1 MNLLQPELTIVPLS
15 DEEVQHLRDVYTTRL
30 RVFCAGYAFLVSA
43 ALLQPLGGFGEL
55 SDEELHERLKKGI
68 DYEMFG
74 HSLTRLDF
82 FYLIVTLFGG
92 LILCSGIYIYLKKLR
107 PFIKDIKSG
116 MKEAVPFT
124 VIDKKHFPLTSEYFF
139 SFDDPRFLHY
149 EVDESTYYSL
159 SVGNVVYIYRGI
171 HSKHVF
177 EMDGRFTF

>member
-1 MNLLQPELTIVPLS
+1 MSLAHQELTTVPLS
-15 DEEVQHLRDVYTTRL
+15 EDEVQHLKDVYTIRL
-30 RVFCAGYAFLVSA
+30 RVFCAGYAFLVST
-43 ALLQPLGGFGEL
+43 ALLQPLRGFGEL
-55 SDEELHERLKKGI
+55 SDGELHGRLKKGI

-74 HSLTRLDF
+74 RSLTRLDF

-116 MKEAVPFT
+116 LKEAVPFT
-124 VIDKKHFPLTSEYFF
+124 ITDKRHFPLTREYFL

-149 EVDESTYYSL
+149 EVDEPTYYSL
-159 SVGNVVYIYRGI
+159 SVGSVVYIYRGI

-177 EMDGRFTF
+177 EKDGRFTF